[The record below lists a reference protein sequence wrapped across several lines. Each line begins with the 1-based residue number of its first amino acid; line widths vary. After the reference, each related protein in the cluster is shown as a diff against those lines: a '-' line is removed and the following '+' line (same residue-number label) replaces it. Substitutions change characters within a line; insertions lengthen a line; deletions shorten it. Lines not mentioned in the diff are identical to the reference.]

1 MSIDETQLADLQQT
15 LAADDYHLSVER
27 DADAAV
33 VTITAG
39 PEACAECLVPK
50 DLMKR
55 MLAPMVGVDPE
66 RIEMNYPVDV
76 PTMAEKQ
83 ARAEREAAAGA

>member
-1 MSIDETQLADLQQT
+1 MSIDETQLAELQKT
-15 LAADDYHLSVER
+15 LAADDYHLTVER

-76 PTMAEKQ
+76 PTLAEKK
-83 ARAEREAAAGA
+83 AREQAAAGA